1 MMLKGLFSISM
12 AALLLAVIAFAAL
25 EMWMEIHARQGY
37 HEMTRLEEPPRAS
50 HPSRGAE
57 ASPNY

>member
-1 MMLKGLFSISM
+1 MLKGLFSISM

-37 HEMTRLEEPPRAS
+37 HGLTRLDEPVRAS
-50 HPSRGAE
+50 HPPRGAE
-57 ASPNY
+57 ASPTH